1 MASYDGQ
8 LNDIDVQVRVKSE
21 GRVVDAAEPEKD
33 DAAIL
38 EFSLD
43 GGNIFQGDIVAV
55 AGQNLALAN
64 GLTVN
69 LNSASAVSELSD
81 TNGNL
86 LGANHTFASGT
97 VRGYE
102 GQVNFALDQTQLELS
117 ANARI
122 SIQANNA
129 VVGSAPGS
137 GEGRIRVH
145 VNDGTTNTTVTLNNV
160 ESGTAHNI
168 IPGLTVTFTNDAP
181 LVDDITNGNNDGAD
195 ITVGAGAYNGSLD
208 DSTLTV
214 SYTGDTNQSVNA
226 NNGDRVG
233 ASLVG
238 SYNGSV
244 DDEIYTLTFDGVDQQ
259 INLTGGGVD
268 DGANINVNGTYNG
281 SSQDKS
287 LTITYVG
294 GSDEISTDVGG
305 GAGASNFNV
314 AVAGD
319 YNRSSQ
325 DKTLLVNFEANT
337 SATFIN
343 HFAGAGTLSAA
354 SASLSATNF
363 NWNPAGALVVDV
375 VFIGDDQAQLEID
388 GIAVGPILTG
398 ATLQTIDLGSD
409 PAYVAAF
416 GGIDPGVDINVTVD
430 ADADETGERL
440 SFNFESIQSVSIIEA
455 GGGGGIVQNVL
466 LNNATTT
473 IDLGAATFAGLFAGG
488 DPGVD
493 LVIDQ
498 ADIADA
504 NTFQIDLTAI
514 REVNISDGTNSVN
527 NVDISGGNIDLSDG
541 AFAAIFTGGDPGIT
555 LGIADTFAGVDDEY
569 TLDLS
574 TKTTVTVTDSDNNI
588 IEANADVSGNS
599 YAIAG
604 TGVSVN
610 FTDADVATDDVVTVA
625 VGMDKT
631 VEVFLDGAQQGGT
644 FSVAGGSLDLATVF
658 GGNDPG
664 FDLAVANPVKGR
676 DDTFT
681 FELIRDRDLNNG
693 NEQVLEI
700 EQRTIRANDLFTAD
714 VDAGT
719 LEVGTEITLA
729 VDAPTLDLNKEY
741 VIREQVGTLNLGDVI
756 EVQAAHGFAQGPQV
770 LQTTTQLDNGLTLEL
785 NAGANFTIGD
795 EIRFQALQYQ
805 GDPGSSGPYDD
816 PAFPT
821 TFEVEVIQS
830 GAVDGAAQVRYT
842 RQDNGDTGVVA
853 ASSLD
858 TLLQNNVH
866 VSFTAGTL
874 YVGDKFFVE
883 TVSDLVQDFG
893 GELILESAKGIEIEL
908 SSVTIDNEIGRLLYV
923 GDPSL
928 AQLSGTFDSLTNA
941 YLGVNAEQTIGE
953 IDLSTLESS
962 NDALRIIDLALEE
975 IAGFRSETGA
985 VQNRIEKQVNS
996 LSNALYQTE
1005 SYVSRIR
1012 DADMAFETA
1021 QLAADQIIQQAG
1033 VQMLAQMNVNPQIAL
1048 QLIEGL

>member
-1 MASYDGQ
+1 M
-8 LNDIDVQVRVKSE
+8 
-21 GRVVDAAEPEKD
+21 
-33 DAAIL
+33 
-38 EFSLD
+38 
-43 GGNIFQGDIVAV
+43 
-55 AGQNLALAN
+55 
-64 GLTVN
+64 
-69 LNSASAVSELSD
+69 
-81 TNGNL
+81 
-86 LGANHTFASGT
+86 
-97 VRGYE
+97 
-102 GQVNFALDQTQLELS
+102 
-117 ANARI
+117 
-122 SIQANNA
+122 
-129 VVGSAPGS
+129 
-137 GEGRIRVH
+137 
-145 VNDGTTNTTVTLNNV
+145 
-160 ESGTAHNI
+160 
-168 IPGLTVTFTNDAP
+168 
-181 LVDDITNGNNDGAD
+181 
-195 ITVGAGAYNGSLD
+195 
-208 DSTLTV
+208 
-214 SYTGDTNQSVNA
+214 
-226 NNGDRVG
+226 
-233 ASLVG
+233 
-238 SYNGSV
+238 
-244 DDEIYTLTFDGVDQQ
+244 
-259 INLTGGGVD
+259 
-268 DGANINVNGTYNG
+268 
-281 SSQDKS
+281 
-287 LTITYVG
+287 
-294 GSDEISTDVGG
+294 
-305 GAGASNFNV
+305 
-314 AVAGD
+314 
-319 YNRSSQ
+319 
-325 DKTLLVNFEANT
+325 
-337 SATFIN
+337 
-343 HFAGAGTLSAA
+343 
-354 SASLSATNF
+354 
-363 NWNPAGALVVDV
+363 
-375 VFIGDDQAQLEID
+375 
-388 GIAVGPILTG
+388 
-398 ATLQTIDLGSD
+398 
-409 PAYVAAF
+409 
-416 GGIDPGVDINVTVD
+416 
-430 ADADETGERL
+430 
-440 SFNFESIQSVSIIEA
+440 
-455 GGGGGIVQNVL
+455 
-466 LNNATTT
+466 
-473 IDLGAATFAGLFAGG
+473 
-488 DPGVD
+488 
-493 LVIDQ
+493 
-498 ADIADA
+498 
-504 NTFQIDLTAI
+504 
-514 REVNISDGTNSVN
+514 
-527 NVDISGGNIDLSDG
+527 
-541 AFAAIFTGGDPGIT
+541 
-555 LGIADTFAGVDDEY
+555 
-569 TLDLS
+569 
-574 TKTTVTVTDSDNNI
+574 
-588 IEANADVSGNS
+588 
-599 YAIAG
+599 
-604 TGVSVN
+604 SVN

-719 LEVGTEITLA
+719 LEVGTDITLA